1 MQAST
6 TKSWD
11 RYGESSEVETLCN
24 KLKQF
29 LTENKTEREIV
40 RTSVKHLQSSGIR
53 SIEKCTAAQPGDIVY
68 LNWKNRAFA
77 AAKIGRTPVIKGINA
92 IISHGDA
99 PRIDVKERP
108 LYEKDN
114 LAMLDCHYYGG
125 IKKYNWVNVPM
136 ALHGELHDGRGG
148 ITPIV
153 IGEKNGDPCFTIPD
167 LEIHIDSALSKRSAK
182 EAVDGENLDILS
194 GSVTQTQLSD
204 KTVEDPL
211 ADLKK
216 LIMKQWGLNETSMAS
231 ADLAFVPAGA
241 ARDLGFDRTLVGS
254 YALDDHI
261 CAAASWFAF
270 LSCTDIPERTIV
282 HMVMDKEEIGSDGVS
297 GADGALFETFLL
309 ELLRIENVSCDV
321 LSLRRSAAA
330 SLVISADVT
339 SGRNPLYESSYVRD
353 QQPLCGNGVVIV
365 KSSGAGGKYD
375 ASEARGEMMSAVI
388 ALLDAENIPWQVG
401 SFGKIDKAGGG
412 TLGKYIARL
421 GADVIDIGPALLSM
435 HTPFEIAS
443 KADFT
448 ALVHCYKAFCTGM
461 STLSKTVIY

>member
-1 MQAST
+1 MQIST
-6 TKSWD
+6 SKSWD
-11 RYGESSEVETLCN
+11 KYGSDADLETLCSE
-24 KLKQF
+24 LKQF

-40 RTSVKHLQSSGIR
+40 RSCVKSLRLSGAH
-53 SIEKCTAAQPGDIVY
+53 SIEKCSTVQPGDIVY
-68 LNWKNRAFA
+68 MNWKNRAFA
-77 AAKIGRTPVIKGINA
+77 AAKLGRTPAVEGINA
-92 IISHGDA
+92 VISHGDA

-153 IGEKNGDPCFTIPD
+153 LGEKIDEPFFTIPD
-167 LEIHIDSALSKRSAK
+167 LEIHIDSDITKRTAK
-182 EAVDGENLDILS
+182 DAVTGENLDILCGSIIKTEVS
-194 GSVTQTQLSD
+194 G
-204 KTVEDPL
+204 KPIEEPL
-211 ADLKK
+211 AALRK
-216 LIMKQWGLNETSMAS
+216 LLLKQWGLSENVMAS
-231 ADLAFVPAGA
+231 ADLTFVPAGP
-241 ARDLGFDRTLVGS
+241 ARDLGFDRTLIGS

-261 CAAASWFAF
+261 CTAASWLAF
-270 LSCTDIPERTIV
+270 KSCREVPERTII

-297 GADGALFETFLL
+297 GADGAFFETFLL
-309 ELLRIENVSCDV
+309 ELLRLQDAPCND
-321 LSLRRSAAA
+321 LSLRRAAAA

-339 SGRNPLYESSYVRD
+339 SGSNPLYESAYVRD

-435 HTPFEIAS
+435 HTPLEIAS
-443 KADFT
+443 KADFA
-448 ALVHCYKAFCTGM
+448 ALVQCYKTFFIGM
-461 STLSKTVIY
+461 QSLS